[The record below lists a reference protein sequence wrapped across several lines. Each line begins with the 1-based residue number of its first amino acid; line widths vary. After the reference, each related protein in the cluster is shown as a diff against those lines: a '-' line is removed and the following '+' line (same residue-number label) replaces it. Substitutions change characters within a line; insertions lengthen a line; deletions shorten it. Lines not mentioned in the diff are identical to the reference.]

1 MAAKHPTYAKDM
13 FFGDSDLD
21 VFSGQMVV
29 IGTLLRGQSSGLVGY
44 FNPPRYRAFRFAASR
59 NDHLDIWVQC
69 EDGDAVAWVLDTN
82 YRTLAWND
90 DAHVGTTD
98 SRITLTIPSTQP
110 VFYLVFR
117 EYNFQFSHFRVELNW
132 RGWELPEVP
141 PRNLLRPDLAAL

>member
-1 MAAKHPTYAKDM
+1 VQKIGLCSAHNVDNDVRQRPTYAKDM

-29 IGTLLRGQSSGLVGY
+29 IGTLLRGQPSGLVGY
-44 FNPPRYRAFRFAASR
+44 FNPPRYRAFRFAAAQ
-59 NDHLDIWVQC
+59 NDHLDIWVRC

-90 DAHVGTTD
+90 DAHVGTAD
-98 SRITLTIPSTQP
+98 SRIVLTIPSTQP

-117 EYNFQFSHFRVELNW
+117 EYDFKFSHFRV
-132 RGWELPEVP
+132 
-141 PRNLLRPDLAAL
+141 D